1 MRLST
6 FVFVP
11 ILALLAACAD
21 GARELKEPFVP
32 LGNFKLGHAVVTS
45 PNITKGPAS
54 RRADADEWNKAMDAA
69 LEERFRR
76 YEGDSFYHI
85 GVSVE
90 GFVLAQPGIP
100 LVFSPKSVVIVRAT
114 VFEDATG
121 KKLNEVPEQ
130 ITALEA
136 ASAETIVGS
145 GVTQSAEEQMENL
158 TKNAALQIENWMRRM
173 QQEAGWFGGPEANLT
188 AAGEPVEYD
197 VVIGGP
203 ALDYSDE
210 SAASEVM
217 APVIEPELD
226 APN

>member
-1 MRLST
+1 MRLSS

-11 ILALLAACAD
+11 LLALLAACAD
-21 GARELKEPFVP
+21 GARELEKPLQP

-54 RRADADEWNKAMDAA
+54 REASVEEWNAAMDAA

-76 YEGDSFYHI
+76 YEGDSFYHV
-85 GVSVE
+85 GVSIE
-90 GFVLAQPGIP
+90 GYVLAQPGVP

-114 VFEDATG
+114 VFDDATG
-121 KKLNEVPEQ
+121 EKLNDEPEQ

-173 QQEAGWFGGPEANLT
+173 QKENGWFGGEEANVVAPT
-188 AAGEPVEYD
+188 EDVEFD
-197 VVIGGP
+197 VIISGP
-203 ALDYSDE
+203 AIE
-210 SAASEVM
+210 PEPENTTGEIMPA
-217 APVIEPELD
+217 VIEPEID
-226 APN
+226 SPN